1 MDLQEMVSQSQD
13 AATVGRVYGEPHEK
27 DGTIV
32 IPAAR
37 VSARGGS
44 GAARGGEHSGG
55 GFRADAEPVGAFVI
69 RNGEVEWKPAFDLN
83 GTVRRGQLVGVVALL
98 VLWAVIRSYQDW
110 LHHRRVDPRLEVQY
124 VLMQWV
130 MDRLARLINTLSH
143 ILEKISETAAT
154 IAKNMK

>member
-1 MDLQEMVSQSQD
+1 MPKGESSASSSRKERSSVYIQEMVSRSQD
-13 AATVGRVYGEPHEK
+13 TATVARVYGEPQEK
-27 DGTIV
+27 DGTTL

-69 RNGEVEWKPAFDLN
+69 RNGEVEWKPIFDLS

-98 VLWAVIRSYQDW
+98 VVLALIRA
-110 LHHRRVDPRLEVQY
+110 LRGR
-124 VLMQWV
+124 
-130 MDRLARLINTLSH
+130 
-143 ILEKISETAAT
+143 
-154 IAKNMK
+154 